1 MGMEANS
8 AEQMPT
14 ETTLEHVDALLEVQH
29 HFHYFW
35 LNLFGVL
42 KIALLISLSLSQA
55 ARYNDLDDVVSLA
68 TAGVLLDSKD
78 SLGRTGYNLIT

>member
-1 MGMEANS
+1 MGTAANT
-8 AEQMPT
+8 AEQTPT
-14 ETTLEHVDALLEVQH
+14 ETTPEHVEALLEVQH

-42 KIALLISLSLSQA
+42 KIALVVSLSLSQA
-55 ARYNDLDDVVSLA
+55 ARYDDLDDVVSLA